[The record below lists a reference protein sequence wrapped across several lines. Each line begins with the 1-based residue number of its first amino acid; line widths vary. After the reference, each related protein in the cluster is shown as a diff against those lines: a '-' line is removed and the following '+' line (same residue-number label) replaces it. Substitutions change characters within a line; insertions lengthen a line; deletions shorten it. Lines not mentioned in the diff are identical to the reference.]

1 MISRLAIAP
10 PSAEQHPTGFGVG
23 NATPRLSWRFLN
35 TKEACPL
42 GWEQASYEIQI
53 LRSQGSP
60 IETYE
65 VASDKSVLV
74 PWPSSPLQSRES
86 VQVRVR
92 AHGTCIK
99 EAQAEPTNWSP
110 WSTIECALLHRH
122 DWKGLPIA
130 SLEAPPH
137 DAPLRPVRFRKCF
150 HISGTDAISR
160 ARLYITSLGVYR
172 AFINGQVVGDQCMAP
187 GWTSYRHRL
196 NYQVFDVT
204 DLLNPSGPNVIAVE
218 VGEGWYATRLGFRG
232 GRRKLYGDK
241 LAVLAQLEVQSE
253 QDKSFS
259 LATDSTWTCHPSAIL
274 RSELYDGEVYDAREE
289 NPSWNSAPES
299 KDSSWNPVQE
309 LEFPSATLVAPDAP
323 PVRVT
328 EEIKAV
334 EVLHTPSGKTVVDFG
349 QNLVGRLLVRCI
361 NKPEGERVTFTHAEV
376 LEHGEL
382 GTRPLRAAKCRDEFI
397 SAGKEVTDWTPQ
409 HTFHGFRYVQVEGWT
424 DQDPPLLTNLVAL
437 VMHTDLTRSGW
448 FQCSHP
454 MVNQLHQNAWWSMRG
469 NFLSIPTDCP
479 QRDERLG
486 WTGDIQVFCP
496 SANFL
501 YNTAG
506 MLGHWLEDVAAEQL
520 KEGNGCVPPFIV
532 PNVISEELWPHH
544 VPQAIW
550 DDVVVLTPWILYLSY
565 GDTDILRRQYAS
577 MLAWIDRGIQRAPDG
592 LWDPEVWQL
601 GDWLDPTAPPV
612 EPGDAR
618 TDGTLV
624 ADAYLVH
631 VTSVMA
637 QVSEVLGET
646 ADATRF
652 QADSNRLKA
661 TFQDKY
667 IARSGLL
674 AGDTQTALSLA
685 LMYDLHATTD
695 QAIEAANR
703 LVRLVRQAKFRVATG
718 FAGTPII
725 AHALT
730 KTGHQ
735 QIAYRMLLEKSRPSW
750 MYPITM
756 GATTI
761 WERWDSMLPDG
772 SINPGEMTS
781 FNHYAL
787 GSIINWLHY
796 SVAGVRPIAPGWK
809 QFRVEPI
816 PGGSIDSAEVA
827 YETPYGR
834 IECRWAFDAAEDRFS
849 LDLLVPP
856 NSRALVILPSE
867 ERWEKRVALKADDE
881 DGTWIGSGHHQFSCR
896 WSVGS
901 HRGEWPP
908 KPIIPIM
915 RKPGP
920 ETIA

>member
-35 TKEACPL
+35 TNEDCPL
-42 GWEQASYEIQI
+42 GWEQTSYEIQI
-53 LRSQGSP
+53 GRSQDSP

-65 VASDKSVLV
+65 VASNKSVLV

-92 AHGTCIK
+92 AHGTCIEK
-99 EAQAEPTNWSP
+99 TQAEPTNWSP
-110 WSTIECALLHRH
+110 WSTIECALLHRD

-137 DAPLRPVRFRKCF
+137 DTPLRPVRFRKFF
-150 HISGTDAISR
+150 HISGTDTISR

-196 NYQVFDVT
+196 NYQVFDVAA
-204 DLLNPSGPNVIAVE
+204 LLNRSGPNVIAVE

-241 LAVLAQLEVQSE
+241 LALLAQLEVQSE

-289 NPSWNSAPES
+289 NPNWNSALES
-299 KDSSWNPVQE
+299 IDSSWNPVQE
-309 LEFPSATLVAPDAP
+309 LQFPSATLVAPEAP

-328 EEIKAV
+328 EEVKAV
-334 EVLHTPSGKTVVDFG
+334 EVLRTPSGKTVVDFG
-349 QNLVGRLLVRCI
+349 QNLVGRLRVRCI
-361 NKPEGERVTFTHAEV
+361 NKHEGEKVTFTHAEV
-376 LEHGEL
+376 LEH
-382 GTRPLRAAKCRDEFI
+382 
-397 SAGKEVTDWTPQ
+397 
-409 HTFHGFRYVQVEGWT
+409 
-424 DQDPPLLTNLVAL
+424 
-437 VMHTDLTRSGW
+437 
-448 FQCSHP
+448 
-454 MVNQLHQNAWWSMRG
+454 
-469 NFLSIPTDCP
+469 DCP

-520 KEGNGCVPPFIV
+520 KDGNGCVPPFVV
-532 PNVISEELWPHH
+532 PNVISEELWPHQ

-550 DDVVVLTPWILYLSY
+550 DDVVILTPWTLYLSY
-565 GDTDILRRQYAS
+565 GDADILRRQYPS
-577 MLAWIDRGIQRAPDG
+577 MLAWIDRGIKRGPNG
-592 LWDPEVWQL
+592 LWDPQVWQL

-618 TDGTLV
+618 TNGTLV

-637 QVSEVLGET
+637 QISEALGET

-661 TFQDKY
+661 TFQEKY
-667 IARSGLL
+667 IAPSGLL
-674 AGDTQTALSLA
+674 VGDTQTALSLA
-685 LMYDLHATTD
+685 LMYDLHSTTD

-703 LVRLVRQAKFRVATG
+703 LVLQVRQAKFRVATG

-730 KTGHQ
+730 KTGHH

-796 SVAGVRPIAPGWK
+796 SVAGVCPIAPGWK

-827 YETPYGR
+827 YDTPYGR
-834 IECRWAFDAAEDRFS
+834 IECRWAFDKTEDRFS

-867 ERWEKRVALKADDE
+867 ERWEKRVYLKADDE

-896 WSVGS
+896 WSVES
-901 HRGEWPP
+901 HRGDWPP